1 MAFQAGAP
9 PPRKRND
16 KPQRELT
23 AANLANQRAQ
33 PFQAR
38 MPSMK
43 GRKGFS
49 GDDAGGVPLGKARTC
64 IREVA
69 GPNPSDLAAYVSPI
83 VLLPNAIPLK
93 TLDAFVN

>member
-9 PPRKRND
+9 APRKRNE

-23 AANLANQRAQ
+23 AANLAHQRAQ

-43 GRKGFS
+43 GRK
-49 GDDAGGVPLGKARTC
+49 AGAYSRPLLSST
-64 IREVA
+64 
-69 GPNPSDLAAYVSPI
+69 
-83 VLLPNAIPLK
+83 
-93 TLDAFVN
+93 